1 MEERSVS
8 FLDAIHILKTGCH
21 EKKKTCFHDASN
33 KWRYA
38 IRGKN
43 TEKVEIRVVITFD
56 ENDMVIITVIDLIKK
71 ETI

>member
-1 MEERSVS
+1 MEERNVS
-8 FLDAIHILKTGCH
+8 FPDAIHVLKNGYH
-21 EKKKTCFHDASN
+21 EKRKAYFHEASN

-43 TEKVEIRVVITFD
+43 TENVEIRVVITFD
-56 ENDMVIITVIDLIKK
+56 DNEMVIITVVDLIKK